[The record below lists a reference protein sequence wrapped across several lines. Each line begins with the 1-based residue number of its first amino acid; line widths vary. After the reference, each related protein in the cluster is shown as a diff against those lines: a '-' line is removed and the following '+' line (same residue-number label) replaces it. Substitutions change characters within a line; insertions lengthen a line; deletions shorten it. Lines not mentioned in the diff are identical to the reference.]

1 MSVQSI
7 KTFQNI
13 AVVVTFNKLEM
24 LKSNLKR
31 LFSCGNL
38 LTKIVVINNASTDG
52 TTEYLNQY
60 VGKKNIVVINEKKN
74 LGGARGFNIGIK
86 RAMSLSADAVWLMD
100 DDTMPTKSTLEEL
113 INARLILENKNIF
126 WGLLASN
133 VRWIDGNSAKMNVP
147 KVKRVWNS
155 LLSRNMVQIESSSFV
170 SMYINAEVIKRVGYP
185 ISEFFIWGDD
195 VEYSKR
201 ISKSFPSY
209 CVLNSRVQHNMA
221 QNNRV
226 DILTD
231 SPSRISRY
239 YYDVRNKFYISKQ
252 DGLKSICKYT
262 LRQIILIFRVLFNGD
277 YKFKKISVIIKG
289 FFAGIFFNPKIEKY

>member
-1 MSVQSI
+1 MQSI